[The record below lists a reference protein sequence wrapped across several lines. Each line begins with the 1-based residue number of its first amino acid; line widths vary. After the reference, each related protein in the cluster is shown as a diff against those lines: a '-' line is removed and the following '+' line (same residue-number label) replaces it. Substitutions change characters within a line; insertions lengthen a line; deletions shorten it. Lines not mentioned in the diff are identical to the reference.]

1 MNTETQT
8 PKQTWLCWADPG
20 IVRAQSYDFHI
31 QCHKHVASQA
41 WIAYARWARTGQP
54 VVRVVKTKR
63 FDAVHEAMTACDRA
77 LAEKG
82 GA

>member
-1 MNTETQT
+1 MTETQT
-8 PKQTWLCWADPG
+8 PKQTWLCWPEGDL
-20 IVRAQSYDFHI
+20 VRAESFDFHI
-31 QCHKHVASQA
+31 QCHRRVASQA

-54 VVRVVKTKR
+54 VVRVIKTTCI
-63 FDAVHEAMTACDRA
+63 DAVNEAMVACDRA